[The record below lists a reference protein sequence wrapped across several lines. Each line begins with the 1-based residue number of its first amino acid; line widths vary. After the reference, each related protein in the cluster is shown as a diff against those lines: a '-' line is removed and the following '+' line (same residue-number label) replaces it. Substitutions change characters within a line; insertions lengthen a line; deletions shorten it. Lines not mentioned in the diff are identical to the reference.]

1 MKIWIIFIIIFGVLK
16 GLREPIKKKVLE
28 SVNVFTSLF
37 VYTFIGFLMTLPT
50 AKGVFDITPY
60 VSTLIVAKSTVIF
73 FAWMLTFVAIKK
85 VPLGIYGITD
95 MSRVIF
101 SSLMGVL
108 FLGEGLTL
116 RGIISLILVA
126 GGLYLANKK
135 HSDDTNTYSSKYTWM
150 IMLSCFLNAVS
161 GTLDKVIMSTGEV
174 TSSALQF
181 WFMLLLSALY
191 LGYIMIKK
199 ENFEIRK
206 AIKNP
211 WIYVLSLLL
220 ILGDRALFI
229 ANSDPE
235 SKVTIMTLIK
245 QCSAVVTIIMGR
257 LLYKE
262 KNTLKNLLCAGLI
275 IGGIALVCI

>member
-101 SSLMGVL
+101 SSLMGIL

-275 IGGIALVCI
+275 IGGIALACI

>member
-1 MKIWIIFIIIFGVLK
+1 MKIWIIFIIIFGILK

-50 AKGVFDITPY
+50 AKGVFDLTPY
-60 VSTLIVAKSTVIF
+60 VSVLIVIKSGVIF
-73 FAWMLTFVAIKK
+73 FAWMLTFFAIKK
-85 VPLGIYGITD
+85 VSLGIYGITD

-101 SSLMGVL
+101 SSLMGVI

-126 GGLYLANKK
+126 AGLYLANRK
-135 HSDDTNTYSSKYTWM
+135 HSDGTNTYSSRYTWM
-150 IMLSCFLNAVS
+150 IILSCFLNAVS

-181 WFMLLLSALY
+181 WFMLLLSAFY
-191 LGYIMIKK
+191 LGYIIIKK
-199 ENFEIRK
+199 ENFEIKK

-211 WIYVLSLLL
+211 WIYMLSLLL

-235 SKVTIMTLIK
+235 SKVTVMTLIK

-257 LLYKE
+257 VLYKE
-262 KNTLKNLLCAGLI
+262 KNILKNLLCAGLI
-275 IGGIALVCI
+275 ISGIALACI

>member
-37 VYTFIGFLMTLPT
+37 VYTFAGFLMTLPT
-50 AKGVFDITPY
+50 VKGVFDLTPL
-60 VSTLIVAKSTVIF
+60 VAMLIAAKSTVIF
-73 FAWMLTFVAIKK
+73 FAWMLTFFAIKK

-101 SSLMGVL
+101 SSLMGIL
-108 FLGEGLTL
+108 FLEEGLTL
-116 RGIISLILVA
+116 RGVISLILVA

-161 GTLDKVIMSTGEV
+161 GTLDKVIMSTGDV

-181 WFMLLLSALY
+181 WFMLLLSVFY
-191 LGYIMIKK
+191 LGYIIIKK
-199 ENFEIRK
+199 ENFEVKK

-245 QCSAVVTIIMGR
+245 QSSAVVTIIMGR

-275 IGGIALVCI
+275 IGGIALACI

>member
-60 VSTLIVAKSTVIF
+60 VSALIVAKSTVIF

-101 SSLMGVL
+101 SSLMGIL

-174 TSSALQF
+174 TSTALQF

-275 IGGIALVCI
+275 IGGIALACI

>member
-50 AKGVFDITPY
+50 AKSVFDLTPY
-60 VSTLIVAKSTVIF
+60 VSALIVAKSTVIF

-101 SSLMGVL
+101 SSLMGIL

-262 KNTLKNLLCAGLI
+262 KNTHKNLLCAGLI
-275 IGGIALVCI
+275 IGGIALACI

>member
-1 MKIWIIFIIIFGVLK
+1 
-16 GLREPIKKKVLE
+16 
-28 SVNVFTSLF
+28 
-37 VYTFIGFLMTLPT
+37 
-50 AKGVFDITPY
+50 
-60 VSTLIVAKSTVIF
+60 
-73 FAWMLTFVAIKK
+73 
-85 VPLGIYGITD
+85 
-95 MSRVIF
+95 
-101 SSLMGVL
+101 
-108 FLGEGLTL
+108 
-116 RGIISLILVA
+116 
-126 GGLYLANKK
+126 
-135 HSDDTNTYSSKYTWM
+135 
-150 IMLSCFLNAVS
+150 
-161 GTLDKVIMSTGEV
+161 
-174 TSSALQF
+174 
-181 WFMLLLSALY
+181 
-191 LGYIMIKK
+191 MIKK

-275 IGGIALVCI
+275 IGGIALACI

>member
-1 MKIWIIFIIIFGVLK
+1 MKIWLIFIIIFGVLK

-28 SVNVFTSLF
+28 NVNVFTSLF
-37 VYTFIGFLMTLPT
+37 LYTFIGFLMTLPT
-50 AKGVFDITPY
+50 AKGVFDLTPY
-60 VSTLIVAKSTVIF
+60 VSFLVVLKSGVIF
-73 FAWMLTFVAIKK
+73 FAWMLTFFAIKK

-101 SSLMGVL
+101 SSLMGVW

-126 GGLYLANKK
+126 AGLYFVNKK
-135 HSDDTNTYSSKYTWM
+135 QSDSTNTYSYKYTWM
-150 IMLSCFLNAVS
+150 IMLSCLLNAVS
-161 GTLDKVIMSTGEV
+161 GTLDKIIMSTGDI

-181 WFMLLLSALY
+181 WFMLLLSAFY
-191 LGYIMIKK
+191 LAYIIIRK
-199 ENFEIRK
+199 EDFEIKK

-235 SKVTIMTLIK
+235 SKVTVMTLIK

-257 LLYKE
+257 ILYKE
-262 KNTLKNLLCAGLI
+262 KNTIKNLLCAGLI
-275 IGGIALVCI
+275 IGGIALACI

>member
-28 SVNVFTSLF
+28 SVNVFTALF
-37 VYTFIGFLMTLPT
+37 VYTFAGFLMTMPT
-50 AKGVFDITPY
+50 ATGVFDLSPLTAL
-60 VSTLIVAKSTVIF
+60 LIVLKSAVIF
-73 FAWMLTFVAIKK
+73 FAWMLTFFAIKK

-101 SSLMGVL
+101 STLMGVA
-108 FLGEGLTL
+108 FLGEGLTV

-126 GGLYLANKK
+126 WGLYLANRRK
-135 HSDDTNTYSSKYTWM
+135 SADSENYSLKYTWM
-150 IMLSCFLNAVS
+150 IILSCFLNAVS
-161 GTLDKVIMSTGEV
+161 GILDKVIMSTGTV

-181 WFMLLLSALY
+181 WFMLLLAFMY
-191 LGYIMIKK
+191 LGYILFKK
-199 ENFEIRK
+199 EDFQIKK

-220 ILGDRALFI
+220 VLGDRVLFI

-235 SKVTIMTLIK
+235 SKVTVMTLIK
-245 QCSAVVTIIMGR
+245 QSSAVVTIILGR

-262 KNTLKNLLCAGLI
+262 KNTLKKLFCAAI
-275 IGGIALVCI
+275 IIAGISLACV

>member
-1 MKIWIIFIIIFGVLK
+1 MEIWIIFIIIFGVLK

-37 VYTFIGFLMTLPT
+37 VYTFAGFLMTLPT
-50 AKGVFDITPY
+50 AKGVFDLTPY
-60 VSTLIVAKSTVIF
+60 VSVLIVAKSTVIF
-73 FAWMLTFVAIKK
+73 FAWMLTFIAIKK

-101 SSLMGVL
+101 SSLMGIL

-181 WFMLLLSALY
+181 WFMLLLSAFY
-191 LGYIMIKK
+191 LGYIIIKK
-199 ENFEIRK
+199 ENFEIKK

-235 SKVTIMTLIK
+235 SKVTLMTLIK
-245 QCSAVVTIIMGR
+245 QSSAVVTIIMGR

-275 IGGIALVCI
+275 IGGIALACI

>member
-37 VYTFIGFLMTLPT
+37 VYTFAGFLMTLPT
-50 AKGVFDITPY
+50 VKGVFDLTPL
-60 VSTLIVAKSTVIF
+60 VAMLIAAKSTVIF
-73 FAWMLTFVAIKK
+73 FAWMLTFFAIKK

-101 SSLMGVL
+101 SSLMGIL

-116 RGIISLILVA
+116 RGVISLILVA
-126 GGLYLANKK
+126 GGLYLVNKK

-161 GTLDKVIMSTGEV
+161 GTLDKVIMSTGDV

-181 WFMLLLSALY
+181 WFMLLLSVFY
-191 LGYIMIKK
+191 LGYIIIKK
-199 ENFEIRK
+199 ENFEVKK

-245 QCSAVVTIIMGR
+245 QSSAVVTIIMGR

-275 IGGIALVCI
+275 IGGIALACI

>member
-50 AKGVFDITPY
+50 AKGVFDLTPY
-60 VSTLIVAKSTVIF
+60 VSALVVAKSTVIF
-73 FAWMLTFVAIKK
+73 FAWMLTFIAIKK

-101 SSLMGVL
+101 SSLMGIL

-181 WFMLLLSALY
+181 WFMLLLSAFY
-191 LGYIMIKK
+191 LGYILIKK
-199 ENFEIRK
+199 ENFEIKK

-275 IGGIALVCI
+275 IGGIALACI

>member
-28 SVNVFTSLF
+28 NVNVFTSLF
-37 VYTFIGFLMTLPT
+37 LYTFIGFLMTLPT
-50 AKGVFDITPY
+50 AKGVFDLTPY
-60 VSTLIVAKSTVIF
+60 VSFLVVLKSGVIF
-73 FAWMLTFVAIKK
+73 FAWMLTFFAIKK

-126 GGLYLANKK
+126 AGLYFANKK
-135 HSDDTNTYSSKYTWM
+135 RSDSTNTYSSKYTWM
-150 IMLSCFLNAVS
+150 IMLSCLLNAVS
-161 GTLDKVIMSTGEV
+161 GTLDKIIMSTGDI

-181 WFMLLLSALY
+181 WFMLLLSAFY
-191 LGYIMIKK
+191 LAYIIIRK
-199 ENFEIRK
+199 EDFEIKK

-235 SKVTIMTLIK
+235 SKVTVMTLIK

-257 LLYKE
+257 ILYKE
-262 KNTLKNLLCAGLI
+262 KNTIKNLLCAGLI
-275 IGGIALVCI
+275 IGGIALACI

>member
-28 SVNVFTSLF
+28 NVNVFTSLF
-37 VYTFIGFLMTLPT
+37 LYTFIGFLMTLPT
-50 AKGVFDITPY
+50 AKGVFDLTPY
-60 VSTLIVAKSTVIF
+60 VSFLVVLKSGVIF
-73 FAWMLTFVAIKK
+73 FAWMLTFFAIKK

-101 SSLMGVL
+101 SSLMGVW

-126 GGLYLANKK
+126 AGLYFVNKK
-135 HSDDTNTYSSKYTWM
+135 QSDSTNTYSYKYTWM
-150 IMLSCFLNAVS
+150 IMLSCLLNAVS
-161 GTLDKVIMSTGEV
+161 GTLDKIIMSTGDI

-181 WFMLLLSALY
+181 WFMLLLSAFY
-191 LGYIMIKK
+191 LAYIIIRK
-199 ENFEIRK
+199 EDFEIKK

-235 SKVTIMTLIK
+235 SKVTVMTLIK

-257 LLYKE
+257 ILYKE
-262 KNTLKNLLCAGLI
+262 KNTIKNLLCAGLI
-275 IGGIALVCI
+275 IGGIALACI

>member
-37 VYTFIGFLMTLPT
+37 VYTFAGFLMTLPT
-50 AKGVFDITPY
+50 AKGVFDLTPY
-60 VSTLIVAKSTVIF
+60 ISALIVAKSGVIF
-73 FAWMLTFVAIKK
+73 FAWMLTFIAIKK

-108 FLGEGLTL
+108 FLGEGLTP
-116 RGIISLILVA
+116 RGVISLVFVA
-126 GGLYLANKK
+126 SGLYLANKK
-135 HSDDTNTYSSKYTWM
+135 HSDGTNTYSSKYTWM

-174 TSSALQF
+174 TSSVLQF
-181 WFMLLLSALY
+181 WFMLLLSAFY
-191 LGYIMIKK
+191 LGNIIIKK
-199 ENFEIRK
+199 EDFEIKK

-235 SKVTIMTLIK
+235 SKVTVMTLIK
-245 QCSAVVTIIMGR
+245 QSSAVVTIIMGR
-257 LLYKE
+257 VLYKE
-262 KNTLKNLLCAGLI
+262 KNILKNLFCAGLI
-275 IGGIALVCI
+275 TFGIALACI

>member
-37 VYTFIGFLMTLPT
+37 VYTFAGFLMTLPT
-50 AKGVFDITPY
+50 VKGVFDLTPL
-60 VSTLIVAKSTVIF
+60 VAMLIAAKSTVIF
-73 FAWMLTFVAIKK
+73 FAWMLTFFAIKK

-101 SSLMGVL
+101 SSLMGIL

-116 RGIISLILVA
+116 QGVISLILVA

-161 GTLDKVIMSTGEV
+161 GTLDKVIMSTGDV

-181 WFMLLLSALY
+181 WFMLLLSVFY
-191 LGYIMIKK
+191 LGYIIIKK
-199 ENFEIRK
+199 ENFEVKK

-245 QCSAVVTIIMGR
+245 QSSAVVTIIMGR

-275 IGGIALVCI
+275 IGGIALACI

>member
-50 AKGVFDITPY
+50 AKSVFDLTPY
-60 VSTLIVAKSTVIF
+60 VSALIVAKSTVIF

-275 IGGIALVCI
+275 IGGIALACI

>member
-50 AKGVFDITPY
+50 AKSVFDLTPY
-60 VSTLIVAKSTVIF
+60 VSALIVAKSTVIF

-101 SSLMGVL
+101 SSLMGIL

-275 IGGIALVCI
+275 IGGIALACI